1 MAIESLPFGSYS
13 SVFLGFV
20 RGRERDALILS
31 HACGGAFLVNRCGS
45 VFPFSFFPFFISFL
59 GCHTV
64 RERDYSSRLKL
75 EREGSHAH
83 ANKDYAIQVIILF
96 FFFL

>member
-1 MAIESLPFGSYS
+1 MKCVSSIYFYIIFFVPRLFYENLVAIESLPFGSYS

-31 HACGGAFLVNRCGS
+31 HACVGAFLDNRCGS
-45 VFPFSFFPFFISFL
+45 VFPFSFFSFFMSFL

-64 RERDYSSRLKL
+64 RERLF
-75 EREGSHAH
+75 E
-83 ANKDYAIQVIILF
+83 QVET
-96 FFFL
+96 